1 LLIGMTRATTRAHVV
16 RAVLE
21 GIAFSVRAI
30 VEAMERDS
38 GVRISVLRVD
48 GGPTANEFLMQF
60 QADILGVPLEVARET
75 EATARGAAL
84 LAGLGLGLWDL
95 RTVAAQWACRRIYE
109 PTLPETIRSSLVAQW
124 ERAVERC
131 RGWATDESGSP

>member
-1 LLIGMTRATTRAHVV
+1 
-16 RAVLE
+16 
-21 GIAFSVRAI
+21 
-30 VEAMERDS
+30 
-38 GVRISVLRVD
+38 VD

-95 RTVAAQWACRRIYE
+95 GTIAARWECRRIYE
-109 PTLPETIRSSLVAQW
+109 PSMPETVRSALIAQW

-131 RGWATDESGSP
+131 RGWATDERFSP